1 MNDVKLEVSID
12 EKGRVRVV
20 LSGDEEMYAPLL
32 FEAVLSVAKEMGGKP
47 KNLAKALHDAFEW
60 LEKEEKAEHIR
71 NVSGTVRHKTASMRG
86 EKEQP

>member
-1 MNDVKLEVSID
+1 MKDAKLEVSID

-20 LSGDEEMYAPLL
+20 LSGDEEMYVPLL
-32 FEAVLSVAKEMGGKP
+32 FEAAHGVAEALNAEP
-47 KNLAKALHDAFEW
+47 KTLTKALYDAFEW

-71 NVSGTVRHKTASMRG
+71 NVSDTVRHKTASVRG